1 MMEMKKRIKK
11 KVIVPES
18 ISQHI
23 EEEYRKSKEF
33 RKAYD
38 EEVLRLK
45 IAYKIAQLR
54 KSRHL
59 TQRELAEKVGTTQQ
73 NISRLEDLANTQINL
88 HTLTKLAMALNAR
101 LTIDLVP
108 Q

>member
-1 MMEMKKRIKK
+1 MKKRIKRK
-11 KVIVPES
+11 TIVPES

-45 IAYKIAQLR
+45 VAYKIAQLR

-59 TQRELAEKVGTTQQ
+59 TQRELADRVGTTQQ
-73 NISRLEDLANTQINL
+73 NISRLEDLENTQINL
-88 HTLTKLAMALNAR
+88 HTLTKLAIALKAKIV
-101 LTIDLVP
+101 IDLVP

>member
-1 MMEMKKRIKK
+1 MDMKKRIKRK
-11 KVIVPES
+11 RVVPES

-45 IAYKIAQLR
+45 VAYKIAQLR

-59 TQRELAEKVGTTQQ
+59 TQRELADRVGTTQQ
-73 NISRLEDLANTQINL
+73 NISRLEDLENTQISL
-88 HTLTKLAMALNAR
+88 STLTKLAIALKAR
-101 LTIDLVP
+101 VVIGFLP
-108 Q
+108 R